1 MQVID
6 VTTEGTATT
15 LQNISVM
22 RAEYTVKITF
32 KCDGELLTAVELQK
46 IADSLAKEAID
57 LNLKEVQTQNWTIL
71 PEVAIAN
78 IEARV
83 AKAKAKG

>member
-1 MQVID
+1 
-6 VTTEGTATT
+6 
-15 LQNISVM
+15 M